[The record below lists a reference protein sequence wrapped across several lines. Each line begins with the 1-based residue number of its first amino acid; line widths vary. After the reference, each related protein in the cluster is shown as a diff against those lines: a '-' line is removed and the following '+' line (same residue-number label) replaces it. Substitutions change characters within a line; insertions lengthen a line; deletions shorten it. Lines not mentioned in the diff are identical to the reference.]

1 MINETYLTH
10 PNFGLL
16 FSLCRID
23 SDRSLYTTLY
33 AQRLFFIVM
42 MNDDRLNFNSI
53 SRQEAKSTIE
63 NRMRDLRRA
72 GLAQE
77 CKVIQAVYQKT
88 FQ

>member
-23 SDRSLYTTLY
+23 PNQSLYTTLY
-33 AQRLFFIVM
+33 AQRLFFIVSIS
-42 MNDDRLNFNSI
+42 DERLSFISI
-53 SRQEAKSTIE
+53 SRQEAKSTVE
-63 NRMRDLRRA
+63 NRMRDVRHL
-72 GLAQE
+72 GLSQE
-77 CKVIQAVYQKT
+77 FKEIQIIYKQT

>member
-1 MINETYLTH
+1 MNETYLTH

-23 SDRSLYTTLY
+23 PDKSLYTTLY
-33 AQRLFFIVM
+33 AQRLFFIVTM
-42 MNDDRLNFNSI
+42 SDDRLSFSSI
-53 SRQEAKSTIE
+53 SRQDAKNTVD
-63 NRMRDLRRA
+63 NRIRDLRRA

-77 CKVIQAVYQKT
+77 IKVLQAVYKQT

>member
-23 SDRSLYTTLY
+23 KTQTLYTTLY
-33 AQRLFFIVM
+33 AQRLFFIVG
-42 MNDDRLNFNSI
+42 NKDDRLSFDSI
-53 SRQEAKSTIE
+53 SRQEAKNLVEI
-63 NRMRDLRRA
+63 RMRELRRA
-72 GLAQE
+72 GLAEEIKSVQT
-77 CKVIQAVYQKT
+77 VYKQT

>member
-1 MINETYLTH
+1 MLNETYLTH

-16 FSLCRID
+16 FSICRID
-23 SDRSLYTTLY
+23 NERSLYTTLY
-33 AQRLFFIVM
+33 AQRLFFIVT
-42 MNDDRLNFNSI
+42 MNDDRLSFNSV
-53 SRQEAKSTIE
+53 SRQEAKSTVE

-77 CKVIQAVYQKT
+77 IKIIQTAYQQT